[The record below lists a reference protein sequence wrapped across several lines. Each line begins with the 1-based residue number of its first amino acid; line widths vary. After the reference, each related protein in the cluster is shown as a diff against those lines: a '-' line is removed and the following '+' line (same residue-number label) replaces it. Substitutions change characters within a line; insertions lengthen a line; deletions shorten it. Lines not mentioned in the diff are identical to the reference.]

1 MTLSIFSG
9 RPDPE
14 WEFSSNAMGFE
25 NIQRRLTVAKQK
37 GYVNVYNPENMPSKL
52 GYKGFLVQDAKEPHP
67 RWIAGPET
75 MELQMHLLHTM
86 PIDEFEFEDAQKF
99 MHQVLQE
106 IQAGENFK
114 AQSRSTKHKR
124 YAYQYDPNR
133 WNGLFTMLH
142 NNCYNYANNK
152 ITDTFAQPGR
162 GSGDGMLR
170 VLLPASVRN
179 AAINDGLQNL
189 ETDPLPAQPVPR
201 TPNGKK
207 HLVALVV
214 RPLG

>member
-1 MTLSIFSG
+1 M
-9 RPDPE
+9 R
-14 WEFSSNAMGFE
+14 FE
-25 NIQRRLTVAKQK
+25 DIQRRLTVAKQK
-37 GYVNVYNPENMPSKL
+37 GYVDVYNPEHAFQAWL
-52 GYKGFLVQDAKEPHP
+52 QGFPCTRRKEPHP

-75 MELQMHLLHTM
+75 MELQMDLLHTM

-124 YAYQYDPNR
+124 YAYEYDPNR
-133 WNGLFTMLH
+133 WNGFFTMLH

-170 VLLPASVRN
+170 VLFHASVRN
-179 AAINDGLQNL
+179 DAINDGLENL
-189 ETDPLPAQPVPR
+189 ETDPLSAQPVPR

-214 RPLG
+214 RPPGQ